1 MLQNVTGRSRSHQW
15 TSKIIFALF
24 VYFNHAV
31 VSHAAELTR
40 VDVDS
45 TGDVYRIRLEMVLDI
60 AADYVNEVLTDYRHF
75 YRLNPSIVESRML
88 PPPNEGTVRVYT
100 RMEGCVLFY
109 CTEFTRVDDVREL
122 DSGELVAVIVPDM
135 SDFGSGTALWR
146 ITQHGD
152 RSRLVYEAQIQ
163 PDFFVPSLIGSYF
176 VKHKLKAELLTV
188 FQRIECNA
196 KARLQVEMVGYDDAF
211 GDKEN
216 SMIC

>member
-1 MLQNVTGRSRSHQW
+1 
-15 TSKIIFALF
+15 
-24 VYFNHAV
+24 
-31 VSHAAELTR
+31 
-40 VDVDS
+40 
-45 TGDVYRIRLEMVLDI
+45 
-60 AADYVNEVLTDYRHF
+60 
-75 YRLNPSIVESRML
+75 
-88 PPPNEGTVRVYT
+88 
-100 RMEGCVLFY
+100 MEGCVLFY

-196 KARLQVEMVGYDDAF
+196 KARLQVEMIGNDDAF